1 VGKRGVRVLELE
13 DFLCRCGAADFRR
26 EAEQEPEPE
35 APEPRSMTCRR
46 CGRRYEVRRLEKKS
60 RLSGLPM
67 SLGFRSLYWDR
78 FDHSGGSQYGV
89 AEEGWEIREAE
100 GPGRIV

>member
-1 VGKRGVRVLELE
+1 
-13 DFLCRCGAADFRR
+13 
-26 EAEQEPEPE
+26 
-35 APEPRSMTCRR
+35 MTCRR
-46 CGRRYEVRRLEKKS
+46 CGRRFSIRRLEKKS

-78 FDHSGGSQYGV
+78 FDHSDGSQFGV

-100 GPGRIV
+100 GPSPPA

>member
-1 VGKRGVRVLELE
+1 MELE

-26 EAEQEPEPE
+26 EPVGEEPL
-35 APEPRSMTCRR
+35 AMTCRR
-46 CGRRYEVRRLEKKS
+46 CGRRFSIRRLEKKS

-78 FDHSGGSQYGV
+78 FDHSGGSQFGV
-89 AEEGWEIREAE
+89 ADEGWEIREAE
-100 GPGRIV
+100 GPSPPA

>member
-1 VGKRGVRVLELE
+1 MELE

-26 EAEQEPEPE
+26 EPYDEEPVT
-35 APEPRSMTCRR
+35 MTCRR
-46 CGRRYEVRRLEKKS
+46 CGRRFSLRRLEKKS

-78 FDHSGGSQYGV
+78 FDHSDGSQFGV
-89 AEEGWEIREAE
+89 AEEGWEIRESESPA
-100 GPGRIV
+100 

>member
-1 VGKRGVRVLELE
+1 MELE

-26 EAEQEPEPE
+26 VPDDQEPE
-35 APEPRSMTCRR
+35 SMTCRR
-46 CGRRYEVRRLEKKS
+46 CGRRFSLRRLEKKS

-78 FDHSGGSQYGV
+78 FDHSDGSQFGV
-89 AEEGWEIREAE
+89 AEEGWEIRESESPA
-100 GPGRIV
+100 